1 MPTLSSLLLFA
12 SAALALLVIPGPA
25 VTFVIAQAVHQGRR
39 VGLASVVGL
48 AGGSLVHVGA
58 AAAGLSVLLVRS
70 ASLFT
75 AVKTIGALY
84 LIGVGVRKLLF
95 ARVADGAEAT
105 KIVSARK
112 AAWQGFVVN
121 VFNPKVA
128 LFFIAFLPQFV
139 DRGRGKIA
147 AQLVVLGL
155 VWTMLGIV
163 SDGAYALVGSAL
175 GNRLRSRRARL
186 GVERTSGVLFV
197 LLGVFAL
204 LTRRPTTAT
213 A

>member
-1 MPTLSSLLLFA
+1 MLFA
-12 SAALALLVIPGPA
+12 AAALALLVIPGPA

-84 LIGVGVRKLLF
+84 LIVVGARKLLF
-95 ARVADGAEAT
+95 ARVAESEANSAV
-105 KIVSARK
+105 VSARK

-139 DRGRGKIA
+139 DRGRGNVAI
-147 AQLVVLGL
+147 QLVVFGL
-155 VWTMLGIV
+155 VWTVLGV
-163 SDGAYALVGSAL
+163 FSDGAYALVGSAL
-175 GNRLRSRRARL
+175 GKRLRSRRARL
-186 GVERTSGVLFV
+186 GVERTSGLLFM

-204 LTRRPTTAT
+204 LTRRPTTT
-213 A
+213 AG

>member
-1 MPTLSSLLLFA
+1 M
-12 SAALALLVIPGPA
+12 
-25 VTFVIAQAVHQGRR
+25 
-39 VGLASVVGL
+39 VGL
-48 AGGSLVHVGA
+48 AGGSLVHVVA

-70 ASLFT
+70 ATLFA

-84 LIGVGVRKLLF
+84 LLVVGLRKLLF
-95 ARVADGAEAT
+95 ARVTDDQQASS
-105 KIVSARK
+105 VMSARK

-139 DRGRGKIA
+139 DRSRGTVA
-147 AQLVVLGL
+147 VQLVVFGL
-155 VWTMLGIV
+155 VWTVLGLF
-163 SDGAYALVGSAL
+163 SDGLYALVGSAL

-186 GVERTSGVLFV
+186 GVERTSGMLFV

-204 LTRRPTTAT
+204 LTPRPTTHAP
-213 A
+213 